1 MSNGRAGIASRAY
14 RLQYLKSK
22 QWHARRARWFDQN
35 PAQHQCCVCKRME
48 PQAKRRLELHH
59 IDYRGVTQLLNGG
72 WLANERDEDL
82 LPMHPLC
89 HRLVH
94 ELMDNDGALRY
105 MRSRKEATLLAIAKV
120 RSRLRNLIGA
130 R

>member
-35 PAQHQCCVCKRME
+35 PDQHKCCVCKREE

-59 IDYRGVTQLLNGG
+59 IDYRGVTQLLNGA
-72 WLANERDEDL
+72 WMANERDEDL

-105 MRSRKEATLLAIAKV
+105 MRSRKEATLQAIAKV
-120 RSRLRNLIGA
+120 RARLRSLIGA

>member
-35 PAQHQCCVCKRME
+35 PDQHRCCVCRREE

-59 IDYRGVTQLLNGG
+59 IDYRGVTQLLNGA

-105 MRSRKEATLLAIAKV
+105 MRSRKEATLQAIAKV
-120 RSRLRNLIGA
+120 RARLRSLIGA